1 MATLFVVATPIG
13 NMEDVSERAKRTL
26 AGVSMVA
33 CEDTRVTGKLLSRLG
48 IKTPTMTYHQHSSD
62 AATLKILQLL
72 EQGKD
77 IALVTDA
84 GTPGINDPGGKLI
97 ELVVKRFEETDDK
110 SSPLRKNVVTVVPIP
125 GPSALIA
132 ALSVSGVP
140 ADAFVF
146 LGFPPNKKGRQAF
159 FDRLVAIESTTTI
172 YESTHRILK
181 TLEEIGKRAPD
192 RHLIVCRE
200 LTKLHETIYR
210 GTAGEVLAAIA
221 ASSAKG
227 EFVIVLAPI

>member
-1 MATLFVVATPIG
+1 MPTLFVVATPIG
-13 NMEDVSERAKRTL
+13 NLSDVSERAKATL
-26 AGVSMVA
+26 ASVSMVL
-33 CEDTRVTGKLLSRLG
+33 CEDTRVTGKMLSHLG
-48 IKTPTMTYHQHSSD
+48 IKTPMMAYHQHSGD
-62 AATLKILQLL
+62 AVTKRVFDLL
-72 EQGKD
+72 EEGKD
-77 IALVTDA
+77 LALVTDA

-97 ELVVKRFEETDDK
+97 EAVINRFENDGDK
-110 SSPLRKNVVTVVPIP
+110 SSSIRKVVITPVP

-132 ALSVSGVP
+132 ALSISGVP

-159 FDRLVAIESTTTI
+159 FDRLVAIESTAAI

-181 TLEEIGKRAPD
+181 TLDEIRKRAPD

-210 GTAGEVLAAIA
+210 GTAAEVTEALGSTSI
-221 ASSAKG
+221 KG
-227 EFVIVLAPI
+227 EFVIVLAPERP